1 MVSDAIIVA
10 GGLGTRML
18 PASGSCAKE
27 GLPLVDVP
35 AIRHLL
41 LEAIEAG
48 CDRLHLILSPNKLE
62 LGERVSADRATTAHL
77 LEKRPDIHP
86 SLIGPLPAE
95 VSLEIH
101 VQPIA
106 NGLGGAI
113 AVALPMIDGPF
124 LVLLGDNLLLDR
136 HVPPDH
142 QWVAS
147 SASMHLVEAHQR
159 TGRPVAGIHEVPGSE
174 VSQYGVVALEGEMIR
189 DLVEK
194 PLREEA
200 PSNSVLCGRYLWT
213 KDTAGL
219 LDRFDVRSHGEMQT
233 IEIQR
238 HWMGAEGGYVAVSL
252 DEFQWYDSGSPL
264 PWLMAQVDHAL
275 RRKDLEG
282 QFRAWLHERLES

>member
-1 MVSDAIIVA
+1 MADLPPWSRMRSSSPAVSARGCCRRPAHVRRKGSLSSTSLRYVISCSRRSRLDVTDSISSSHRTSSNWVS
-10 GGLGTRML
+10 
-18 PASGSCAKE
+18 ASG
-27 GLPLVDVP
+27 
-35 AIRHLL
+35 
-41 LEAIEAG
+41 
-48 CDRLHLILSPNKLE
+48 
-62 LGERVSADRATTAHL
+62 ADRATTAHL

-147 SASMHLVEAHQR
+147 SASMHLVEAHHR

-238 HWMGAEGGYVAVSL
+238 HWMAAEGGMWPSHWMNSNGTTVVPPYL
-252 DEFQWYDSGSPL
+252 G
-264 PWLMAQVDHAL
+264 
-275 RRKDLEG
+275 
-282 QFRAWLHERLES
+282 

>member
-62 LGERVSADRATTAHL
+62 LGERVGADRATTAHL

-147 SASMHLVEAHQR
+147 RASMHLVEAHHR

-189 DLVEK
+189 DLIEK
-194 PLREEA
+194 PPERKRRATPFCVEGIFGPRTQQDCWIGSMSDHMARCRRSRSSVTGWGLRGGMW
-200 PSNSVLCGRYLWT
+200 PSHSMNSNGTTVVPPYL
-213 KDTAGL
+213 G
-219 LDRFDVRSHGEMQT
+219 
-233 IEIQR
+233 
-238 HWMGAEGGYVAVSL
+238 
-252 DEFQWYDSGSPL
+252 
-264 PWLMAQVDHAL
+264 
-275 RRKDLEG
+275 
-282 QFRAWLHERLES
+282 